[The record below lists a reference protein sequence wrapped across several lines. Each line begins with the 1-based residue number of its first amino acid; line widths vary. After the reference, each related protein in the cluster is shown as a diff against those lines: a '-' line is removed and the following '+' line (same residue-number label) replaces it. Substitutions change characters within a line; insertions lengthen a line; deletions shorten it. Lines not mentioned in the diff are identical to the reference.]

1 MDLNFTEEQ
10 DMLRRT
16 ARQFLERECPTSLV
30 REMEADPRGV
40 HFGLWK
46 QSADLGL
53 MGVALPERY
62 GGGGQSFLD
71 LALVLEEFGRAMMP
85 GPVLQTLASCGMS
98 LLEFGTDDQRQQFLP
113 GIASGETLMGLAF
126 IEPGT
131 GYEETNVSTSVRSTA
146 GDFTLNGT
154 KLFVPYAGVL
164 DFLLVV
170 GRSHGDQLSKDGLTL
185 LLADARGPG
194 IQKEELKV
202 RGRDR
207 VHEVRFVDAKVPQ
220 DGLIGEEGNGWP
232 VLERLLALS
241 AGAQCAEIAGVCGAV
256 SDITT
261 EYAKSRAQFGRPIGM
276 FQAIQR
282 HCGDMHADTEAVRY
296 LTYDAAWR
304 LGSGVPAEKEVG
316 MAKSFAS
323 DAVRRVMESGHQVH
337 GAIGLTDEHDLTL
350 YNRRSTA
357 LAVNYGD
364 STFHRETVASNM
376 GL

>member
-131 GYEETNVSTSVRSTA
+131 GYEETNVSTSVRSNA
-146 GDFTLNGT
+146 GDFTLNG
-154 KLFVPYAGVL
+154 
-164 DFLLVV
+164 
-170 GRSHGDQLSKDGLTL
+170 RSCSS
-185 LLADARGPG
+185 PM
-194 IQKEELKV
+194 
-202 RGRDR
+202 R
-207 VHEVRFVDAKVPQ
+207 VCWTTFSS
-220 DGLIGEEGNGWP
+220 LGE
-232 VLERLLALS
+232 A
-241 AGAQCAEIAGVCGAV
+241 
-256 SDITT
+256 
-261 EYAKSRAQFGRPIGM
+261 
-276 FQAIQR
+276 
-282 HCGDMHADTEAVRY
+282 
-296 LTYDAAWR
+296 
-304 LGSGVPAEKEVG
+304 
-316 MAKSFAS
+316 MATSFP
-323 DAVRRVMESGHQVH
+323 R
-337 GAIGLTDEHDLTL
+337 
-350 YNRRSTA
+350 TA
-357 LAVNYGD
+357 
-364 STFHRETVASNM
+364 
-376 GL
+376 